1 MSIDR
6 TEGAR
11 STAVMFAGIM
21 LAGITAVT
29 VSSLRTADTLTRLQ
43 WAGVAFTCL
52 IAPTVTSWLTWRR
65 LTRYLPFV
73 PREAKR
79 LLMSAAGTFILL
91 GVYAFLLV
99 MSAAKR

>member
-1 MSIDR
+1 MRIDR
-6 TEGAR
+6 NEGAR
-11 STAVMFAGIM
+11 STAVMF
-21 LAGITAVT
+21 AGITAVT

-43 WAGVAFTCL
+43 WAGVAFTRL
-52 IAPTVTSWLTWRR
+52 IAATVTSWLTWRR